1 MTDTS
6 IAAFKEPHRL
16 AALLALQIM
25 DTRLT
30 PALNRIVAI
39 ASQALDTKFAL
50 VSFIDG
56 TKCWNSAV
64 FGHVVRETDRSQAF
78 CNATIQHADVL
89 VIPDA
94 AADDRYNQFQSV
106 ITQGIRFYAGAPI
119 TTSHGARIGAVAVL
133 DTLPRD
139 GLTHEERATL
149 IDLAALVAIH
159 VESGYQA
166 RIQTLGDEQARIA
179 HYFNHIATA
188 RNSGDA
194 IMSVLQESIASFGG
208 YSGRLWMVLAD
219 NQIEE
224 LGCCVR
230 SGHKVVR
237 APGVP
242 TQSSTV
248 AAIIADHRA
257 HHFRCAEMA
266 GSLDPLGQIM
276 HAEGTSHAIALPTIV
291 GDYTFVF
298 VMTFDSLIG
307 DPGIAQEMQRLADGL
322 APVWHQKEPVG
333 PDHTPVR
340 DVPLIDAKQRRT
352 AEHEARDRGASF
364 RLMFDNNP
372 LPMMLYAPETFE
384 IYRVND
390 AVVTTYGY
398 HDEQFVPRSVLDL
411 IAQEEHPQIL
421 AFIGKVGWQPAHS
434 AWTHV
439 RADGERMRVQ
449 VVSHPVIFDG
459 TRMRL
464 AVVWDM
470 TEIEQARDALRQ
482 SNQELLIL
490 AGQLQARTADLTE
503 VNRRARLGMWRLPP
517 GGGAA
522 EWSAEMWEIFGR
534 PSTGAGPDLTTLLT
548 WISPGDRGRVR
559 DVITRAAELRT
570 AHSFEFRAVQPSGNV
585 RYCLAD
591 LRPDFGASNGHA
603 SLKGF
608 CQDVTERKETELA
621 LLRSEKLKTIGQFT
635 GGVAH
640 DFNNL
645 LTVIMLNVEE
655 AIDMLDSENAVQP
668 LLGPVLHA
676 ATRGSEL
683 TSQLLSY
690 ARRSPLEPMH
700 VSMHDLFNGLT
711 PLLDRV
717 LGDRFTIEIRHGDEL
732 VEPFVDAAKLENA
745 ILNLVINARDAMA
758 TGGRIVITTA
768 IATLDAHDG
777 AGWTDFLP
785 GNYAAISVMDTGC
798 GIPADLVPKVFEP
811 FFTTKAVGKGSGLGL
826 SMVYGFA
833 KQSGGHVAIISDVTV
848 GTTATLYLPLHANS
862 ITAPARSG
870 RRPSK
875 AVAPRMSA
883 LLVED
888 QPDVLETLQRQL
900 MALGFK
906 VIVAADATRA
916 MDHITATGILD
927 LLFTDVAIPG
937 PIDGTQLAAIA
948 RQRHPEIQILLTS
961 GYLDESAA
969 GAADLAG
976 GTEFLQKP
984 YTRADL
990 SERLAAMFPAEGEPV
1005 SAKSTISPKPWITAP
1020 APPT

>member
-1 MTDTS
+1 MTETS
-6 IAAFKEPHRL
+6 AGSFKEPHRL
-16 AALLALQIM
+16 AALLALQIT
-25 DTRLT
+25 DRRTAPWLD
-30 PALNRIVAI
+30 RIVAI
-39 ASQALDTKFAL
+39 ASQALDTKFAS
-50 VSFIDG
+50 VNFIDG
-56 TKCWNSAV
+56 TTCWNSACL
-64 FGHVVRETDRSQAF
+64 GHAEGETDRSQAF
-78 CNATIQHADVL
+78 CNVTIHQDDVL

-94 AADDRYNQFQSV
+94 AADDRYNRFQSV
-106 ITQGIRFYAGAPI
+106 VTQGIRFYAGAPI
-119 TTSHGARIGAVAVL
+119 TTSQGARIGAVAVF
-133 DTLPRD
+133 DTLPRA

-159 VESGYQA
+159 FESGTQA
-166 RIQTLGDEQARIA
+166 RIQDLSAEQARIA
-179 HYFNHIATA
+179 HYLNQIAAAQSSDEAIA
-188 RNSGDA
+188 R
-194 IMSVLQESIASFGG
+194 VLTESLGSFGG
-208 YSGRLWMVLAD
+208 YSGRLWKMGVDA
-219 NQIEE
+219 QIEE
-224 LGCCVR
+224 LCCCVR
-230 SGHKVVR
+230 AGHDIVR
-237 APGVP
+237 VSNVSAPN
-242 TQSSTV
+242 SIV
-248 AAIIADHRA
+248 ASVIKDHRA
-257 HHFRCAEMA
+257 HHIRIGDIA
-266 GSLDPLGQIM
+266 GALDPLGQIM
-276 HAEGTSHAIALPTIV
+276 HAEGTSRAIVLPTLI
-291 GDYTFVF
+291 GDRTFVF
-298 VMTFDSLIG
+298 LMTFDNPIG
-307 DPGIAQEMQRLADGL
+307 DIAIAQEMQRLADGL
-322 APVWHQKEPVG
+322 APVWRQQEPAPQG
-333 PDHTPVR
+333 DMPVQT
-340 DVPLIDAKQRRT
+340 VPLINAKQRRT
-352 AEHEARDRGASF
+352 AEQEDRDRGASF

-372 LPMMLYAPETFE
+372 LPMVLYVPDTFD
-384 IYRVND
+384 IHRVND
-390 AVVTTYGY
+390 AVMTTYGY
-398 HDEQFVPRSVLDL
+398 DEQGSPRSVLDL
-411 IAQEEHPQIL
+411 LAQEEQPQAF
-421 AFIGKVGWQPAHS
+421 AFIGKMGGRPAQS

-449 VVSHPVIFDG
+449 VVSHPVTFDG
-459 TRMRL
+459 TQLRL
-464 AVVWDM
+464 AVVWDV

-517 GGGAA
+517 GDGAA

-534 PSTGAGPDLTTLLT
+534 PANGAGPDLATLLT
-548 WISPGDRGRVR
+548 WIAPGDRVRVR
-559 DVITRAAELRT
+559 EVITQAAELRT
-570 AHSFEFRAVQPSGNV
+570 AQSFEFRAIQPRGTM

-591 LRPDFGASNGHA
+591 LRPDFGASSGRA

-655 AIDMLDSENAVQP
+655 VIDMLDSEDPIQP
-668 LLGPVLHA
+668 LLAPVLHA
-676 ATRGSEL
+676 ATRGSQL

-717 LGDRFTIEIRHGDEL
+717 LGDRFTIEIRYSIDL

-745 ILNLVINARDAMA
+745 LLNLVINARDAMT
-758 TGGRIVITTA
+758 TGGKIVISTA
-768 IATLDAHDG
+768 IATLDPQDG
-777 AGWTDFLP
+777 SAWTDFVP
-785 GNYAAISVMDTGC
+785 GDYAAISVMDTGC
-798 GIPADLVPKVFEP
+798 GIPADLVPQVFEP

-833 KQSGGHVAIISDVTV
+833 KQSGGHVAITSDVSI
-848 GTTATLYLPLHANS
+848 GTTATLYLPL
-862 ITAPARSG
+862 RSSSAVVPWRTE
-870 RRPSK
+870 RRAST

-916 MDHITATGILD
+916 MDHITAIGILD

-948 RQRHPEIQILLTS
+948 RQRHPEIKILLTS
-961 GYLDESAA
+961 GYLDQNAA
-969 GAADLAG
+969 EAADLAG

-990 SERLAAMFPAEGEPV
+990 SERLAAMFPAEGVPA
-1005 SAKSTISPKPWITAP
+1005 SSTPAIKAEAWITAP